1 MQSRK
6 AKGRRKPAF
15 LVGSRCARTDILPAI
30 NMSISAL
37 ALHPGYSRGQL
48 STIING
54 HAGISAELAYRLE
67 LAGLGN
73 ARMWLAMQA
82 AYDLWQAEHREHPPI
97 RRLYPSQ

>member
-1 MQSRK
+1 MPMYDPPHPGQSLRE
-6 AKGRRKPAF
+6 
-15 LVGSRCARTDILPAI
+15 DILPAI
-30 NMSISAL
+30 SMSISAL
-37 ALHPGYSRGQL
+37 AQHLGYSRGQL

-97 RRLYPSQ
+97 KRLHPGDMLNSQQ

>member
-1 MQSRK
+1 MPLHDPPHPGESLRE
-6 AKGRRKPAF
+6 
-15 LVGSRCARTDILPAI
+15 DILPAI
-30 NMSISAL
+30 SMSISAL
-37 ALHPGYSRGQL
+37 AQHLGYSRGQL

-82 AYDLWQAEHREHPPI
+82 AYDLWQVEHRAHPPI
-97 RRLYPSQ
+97 ARLYLEEAVRVGQ

>member
-1 MQSRK
+1 MPMHDPPHPGQSLRE
-6 AKGRRKPAF
+6 
-15 LVGSRCARTDILPAI
+15 DILPAI

-37 ALHPGYSRGQL
+37 AL
-48 STIING
+48 ING

-82 AYDLWQAEHREHPPI
+82 AYDLWQAEHRDHPPI
-97 RRLYPSQ
+97 KRLTLCHQ